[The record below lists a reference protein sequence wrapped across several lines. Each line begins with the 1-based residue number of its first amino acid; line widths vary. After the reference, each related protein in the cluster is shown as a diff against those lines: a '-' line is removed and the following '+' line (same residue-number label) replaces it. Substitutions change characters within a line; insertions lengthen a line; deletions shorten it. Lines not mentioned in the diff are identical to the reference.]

1 MENYPIVPGRGLVTP
16 SSTQLRHD
24 YLKNLGYSTRQ
35 ISTSGLLHGDIQN
48 KIESYIGSVEIP
60 IGLAGPLLHSAE
72 GKDEWVYAGAAT
84 LEGALVASMNRGA
97 KAASLSGGIK
107 TTFIHQKMSRCPLFI
122 FDEPT
127 AAGIFYNWLPE
138 KFQAIK
144 KEAEKY
150 SNHAQLLSVEPIIV
164 DNVVHTRFYY
174 RTGDASGQNMTTTCT
189 WHALLFIVDLFSKET
204 GIVIK
209 NYIIEGNGSS
219 DKKVSSHSVS
229 NGRGVKVIAEC
240 HLDEAAI
247 MNVLRTTS
255 GDIMNYFAPSVILA
269 KMDNMFG
276 YNINVANTVAAI
288 FAATGQDLG
297 SLHESSVGL
306 LHVEKTA
313 TGLYLSLCLPTLV
326 IGTVG
331 GGTSV
336 PKQKEVLELM
346 KCYGKDKLERF
357 AQLIAAFA
365 LSLEISTYA
374 AIVSG
379 AFAKAHEKLGRNKP
393 VNWLTRS
400 ELNKNLITEIIGK
413 QSPEYRTLSICF
425 EEMEMDN
432 GIITNLTRKISNKLI
447 GFFPFTAKDD
457 RNDLSLLVK
466 SKATDQDV
474 IKGLHALAASI
485 DPALSDLIYN
495 YRNFTEYHNCH
506 LKELFVYE
514 DLHKNGFSVTPGYY
528 GKKEDHQREIY
539 LLITEYLQEGSMHLF
554 NAENDPES
562 WRPEDIERM
571 ITAVTAIHKYYY
583 LKAEQIPEHLF
594 LRFDPSRSAPLYEKL
609 ISIIIKEE
617 TDAARLAQLKKL
629 PGFLKDIT
637 TGTTEISLPVC
648 LIHNDLNP
656 RNAAIRMNG
665 EACIYDW
672 ELVVKNIPHRDVV
685 EFLAFVISDPKDVE
699 FLKRYLGLHAAAWGR
714 ALADEAWLK
723 GYQYALKEFL
733 VCRMTF
739 YKASEILMKLKF
751 PNRVLDNCFA
761 MLDHLEII
769 LKG

>member
-16 SSTQLRHD
+16 TSTQLRHD
-24 YLKNLGYSTRQ
+24 YLKELGYCTQ
-35 ISTSGLLHGDIQN
+35 HISTSGLLHVDIQN

-60 IGLAGPLLHSAE
+60 IGLVGPVLHIAE
-72 GKDEWVYAGAAT
+72 GKEEWVYAGAAT

-122 FDEPT
+122 FDEPA
-127 AAGIFYNWLPE
+127 AAGKFYNWLPA
-138 KFQAIK
+138 KFQVIK

-189 WHALLFIVDLFSKET
+189 WHALLFIVDLFGKET

-219 DKKVSSHSVS
+219 DKKVSLHSVS
-229 NGRGVKVIAEC
+229 NGRGVKVMAEC

-247 MNVLRTTS
+247 INVLRTTS

-357 AQLIAAFA
+357 SQLIAAFA

-413 QSPEYRTLSICF
+413 QSPEYNALSICF
-425 EEMEMDN
+425 EEQEMDN
-432 GIITNLTRKISNKLI
+432 GIITNLTRKTSNKLI

-457 RNDLSLLVK
+457 RTELSLLVK

-474 IKGLHALAASI
+474 IKGLHALAASV
-485 DPALSDLIYN
+485 DPVLSDLIYN

-514 DLHKNGFSVTPGYY
+514 DLHTNGLFVTPGYY

-539 LLITEYLQEGSMHLF
+539 LLITEFLDERAMYLF
-554 NAENDPES
+554 NAENNPEM
-562 WRPEDIERM
+562 WRPEDISKM
-571 ITAVTAIHKYYY
+571 IATITAIHKYYY
-583 LKAEQIPEHLF
+583 LKAENIPEHLVQ
-594 LRFDPSRSAPLYEKL
+594 LFDPARSAPLYEKL
-609 ISIIIKEE
+609 ISIIIKDEI
-617 TDAARLAQLKKL
+617 DPVRIAQLERL
-629 PGFLKDIT
+629 PGFLQDIK
-637 TGTTEISLPVC
+637 TGIAENTLPVC

-685 EFLAFVISDPKDVE
+685 EFLAFVIIDPQDAA
-699 FLKRYLGLHAAAWGR
+699 FLKKYLGLHAAAWGR
-714 ALADEAWLK
+714 EITDNVWLR
-723 GYQYALKEFL
+723 GYVHALKELL

-761 MLDHLEII
+761 MLGHVEGML
-769 LKG
+769 